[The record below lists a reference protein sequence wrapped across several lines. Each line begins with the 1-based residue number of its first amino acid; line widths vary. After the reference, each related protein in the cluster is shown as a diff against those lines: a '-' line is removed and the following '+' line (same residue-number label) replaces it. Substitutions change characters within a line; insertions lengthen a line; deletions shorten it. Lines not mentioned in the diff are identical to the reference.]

1 MSGGRS
7 MEDRLLQDAPREVV
21 DMVRNYFWTQD
32 TEQKAERYATVR
44 RILLQQMESLRRIWA
59 GFEEMRQP
67 TFDDDITSVHD
78 DFFTLEES
86 DEGCF
91 RDMFRPAKFDD
102 DRIHDLFGSMFVKR
116 VVNYLLPHVG
126 SIVFLHTNNHLDED
140 DYIKMLQIIYMF
152 SGDCIDYYLVQTR
165 YLPLPPKKRLAL
177 QALERA
183 RPRIS
188 HLLIQWEQQSDMHEH
203 RLDRWSDD
211 WMEGKTKWDDSYVL
225 DYNPES
231 DSM

>member
-1 MSGGRS
+1 

-44 RILLQQMESLRRIWA
+44 RILIQQMESLRKIKA
-59 GFEEMRQP
+59 GFGEMRLP
-67 TFDDDITSVHD
+67 TFDGDITSVHD
-78 DFFTLEES
+78 DFCTLEEP

-91 RDMFRPAKFDD
+91 RDMFRPEKSDE

-116 VVNYLLPHVG
+116 FVNYLLPHVG

-140 DYIKMLQIIYMF
+140 DYIKMLQIIYIF
-152 SGDCIDYYLVQTR
+152 SSECMDYYFYSTHSR
-165 YLPLPPKKRLAL
+165 GPLPPKKRLAL
-177 QALERA
+177 HALERA
-183 RPRIS
+183 RPRILA
-188 HLLIQWEQQSDMHEH
+188 LLAPWEQQSDMHEH

-211 WMEGKTKWDDSYVL
+211 WIDGKTKWDDSYVL

-231 DSM
+231 

>member
-1 MSGGRS
+1 

-44 RILLQQMESLRRIWA
+44 RILIQQMESLRKISA
-59 GFEEMRQP
+59 GFKEMWDP
-67 TFDDDITSVHD
+67 TFDGDITFVHD
-78 DFFTLEES
+78 DFFTLEEP

-91 RDMFRPAKFDD
+91 RDMFSPKQSDK
-102 DRIHDLFGSMFVKR
+102 DRMHHLFGSVFVKR

-126 SIVFLHTNNHLDED
+126 SIVFLHENNHLDED
-140 DYIKMLQIIYMF
+140 DYIKMLQIIYCF
-152 SGDCIDYYLVQTR
+152 SSECMDHNFDSTQSRG
-165 YLPLPPKKRLAL
+165 PLPPKKRLAL
-177 QALERA
+177 HALERA
-183 RPRIS
+183 RPRIVD
-188 HLLIQWEQQSDMHEH
+188 LLEPWEQQSDMHEH
-203 RLDRWSDD
+203 RLARWSDD

-231 DSM
+231 

>member
-1 MSGGRS
+1 

-44 RILLQQMESLRRIWA
+44 RILIQQMESLRKIKV
-59 GFEEMRQP
+59 GFDEMRSP
-67 TFDDDITSVHD
+67 TFDDDITFQHD
-78 DFFTLEES
+78 DFFTLEEP
-86 DEGCF
+86 DEGCY
-91 RDMFRPAKFDD
+91 RDMFSPVKSDE
-102 DRIHDLFGSMFVKR
+102 DRMDHLFHSMFAKR
-116 VVNYLLPHVG
+116 VLNYLLPHVG

-140 DYIKMLQIIYMF
+140 DYIKMLQIIYWF
-152 SGDCIDYYLVQTR
+152 SSECMDHYGIQTR
-165 YLPLPPKKRLAL
+165 DGPLPPKKRLTL
-177 QALERA
+177 QALRNDRA
-183 RPRIS
+183 RLS
-188 HLLIQWEQQSDMHEH
+188 NLLMVWEQQSDMHKH